1 MFIHNLSERMFTK
14 KIVLK
19 ASPKPKREF
28 TRRISKALR
37 KVVKVNLLHVLNET
51 VTRPVVNKLRHKE
64 LIDLRR
70 TKIKEE
76 FHGGTPNGKHQS
88 CDKENCSPNSTNVRF
103 IEFSSSNESSPNPK
117 PSLRQQLIEFAQ
129 KHNPKPEM
137 FEDLLNIMKTNGLR
151 IPRSPESFFD
161 KKFEVLKL
169 SFGSYLSIG
178 IERGIKNYYRP
189 CFIRKPIA
197 LVTSS
202 DDHQEST
209 SPAEI
214 LLLDIAIYIVKSEL
228 CNGLTVP
235 QCMIIF
241 GRMNCQVFDD
251 PFVIGIYYGSF
262 PTPTIGNEILKPFVM
277 EMESLQ
283 QRELVIGGNQSFQVK
298 LNAIVCDPISSSL
311 ITCTS
316 LPNSLYGC
324 SKCNQKANLELDD
337 GFTSFPTSKTLATL
351 RTDDDFK
358 YLLNNDHHIAQPLL
372 AQLDLGLISQFVLD
386 YKMIVCKGV
395 MKHLMNL
402 WINGRL
408 DYRLN
413 KDTQQKISRD
423 LLRMTRNCPREFV
436 KKPRSLDEVGSWDA
450 TDWNDFLLY
459 YSPIAL
465 KGRLTQKFYVNF
477 LYLHLA
483 MRILMS
489 SDASNAEANSFVL
502 GQLLNTFIVD
512 FKTFYGH
519 NKVDYNVHNL
529 LHFEQIQ
536 QRLGSLKKLNGFT
549 FENQII
555 MVNSFLDSSPAD
567 VNLEE
572 IGEKIL
578 ENSNFM
584 VENKVNELINTSYPF
599 VNSNTEL
606 VFKKFVISASEPD
619 NHVIMRNSVVRVENI
634 IVHGTTKKI
643 TLIGRRYEKLDV
655 MFQAPL
661 TNQKLLLVSTLS
673 PRMAFDLPDLVCK
686 AVKLDHPKDG
696 IFIQPLIT

>member
-1 MFIHNLSERMFTK
+1 MFSK
-14 KIVLK
+14 KIIAK
-19 ASPKPKREF
+19 PSPKPKREF
-28 TRRISKALR
+28 TRRISKTLR
-37 KVVKVNLLHVLNET
+37 KVVKVNLLNILSET
-51 VTRPVVNKLRHKE
+51 VTRPIVNKLRHKE

-76 FHGGTPNGKHQS
+76 FHGGTPSSKHQS
-88 CDKENCSPNSTNVRF
+88 CDKENWSPNSTNVRF
-103 IEFSSSNESSPNPK
+103 IEFSSSNETSPNPK
-117 PSLRQQLIEFAQ
+117 PSLRQQLIDFAQ

-137 FEDLLNIMKTNGLR
+137 FEDLLTIMKTNGLR

-161 KKFEVLKL
+161 KKFEVIKL
-169 SFGSYLSIG
+169 SFGSYLNIG

-202 DDHQEST
+202 DDHQES
-209 SPAEI
+209 SPDSAEV
-214 LLLDIAIYIVKSEL
+214 LLLDIAVFIVKSSL
-228 CNGLTVP
+228 CNGLAVP

-241 GRMNCQVFDD
+241 GRINCKVFDD

-262 PTPTIGNEILKPFVM
+262 PTPTIGNEIMRPFVM

-283 QRELVIGGNQSFQVK
+283 QRELHIGGNQSFQIK
-298 LNAIVCDPISSSL
+298 LNAIVSDPISNSL

-324 SKCNQKANLELDD
+324 SKCNQKASLELDD

-351 RTDDDFK
+351 RSDDDFK
-358 YLLNNDHHIAQPLL
+358 YLLYNDHHIAQPLL

-395 MKHLMNL
+395 MKHLMHL
-402 WINGRL
+402 WIGGRL

-423 LLRMTRNCPREFV
+423 LLRMTRSCPREFV
-436 KKPRSLDEVGSWDA
+436 KKPRSLAEIGSWDA
-450 TDWNDFLLY
+450 SDWNEFLLY

-465 KGRLTQKFYVNF
+465 KGRLQQKFYVNF

-489 SDASNAEANSFVL
+489 SDDSNAEANSFVL

-512 FKTFYGH
+512 FKTLYGH

-536 QRLGSLKKLNGFT
+536 QRLGSLKKLNSFT
-549 FENQII
+549 YEKQIN
-555 MVNSFLDSSPAD
+555 MVNSFLDDSSPTD

-572 IGEKIL
+572 IGEKII
-578 ENSNFM
+578 ENSNVM
-584 VENKVNELINTSYPF
+584 VENKVNELINTVYPF
-599 VNSNTEL
+599 INSKSEL
-606 VFKKFVISASEPD
+606 VFKNFLISIHEPD
-619 NHVIMRNSVVRVENI
+619 NHVLMRHAVVKIESI
-634 IVHGTTKKI
+634 LVHATTKEI
-643 TLIGRRYEKLDV
+643 TLIGRRYEKVDI

-673 PRMAFDLPDLVCK
+673 PRMAFNLPDLVCK
-686 AVKLDHPKDG
+686 AVKFDHPKDG
-696 IFIQPLIT
+696 IFIQPLIV